1 MDLERIREWLIQNG
15 ISEEELDQLE
25 EPIAL
30 SDLGET
36 LKTTLE
42 NDNQLGLLVTSFF
55 VQFNDVALLVMD
67 QQQKIMELES
77 KIQQL
82 EGGN

>member
-1 MDLERIREWLIQNG
+1 MDWEVLREWLIQNG
-15 ISEEELDQLE
+15 VDPGELDE
-25 EPIAL
+25 VKEPAAL

-55 VQFNDVALLVMD
+55 MQFNDVANLVME
-67 QQQKIMELES
+67 QQKKISELES
-77 KIQQL
+77 RIIEL
-82 EGGN
+82 EGGQ